1 MTDPLLDDVKALLNK
16 DFGDDRILKQIRRA
30 CEHDEVISNYERNYV
45 RKLAEKHLGKKPE
58 FIQTPSV
65 EKKFAVSDVA
75 IPEIQHIPQT
85 QTFQI
90 ESPRISYSNSK
101 NKKIFL
107 GLGIIAL
114 VIIIVSIASF
124 SEITD
129 RTNDDD
135 VPTNSI
141 PTSFSIQTDLTS
153 YNKKDLIS
161 INGVSETL
169 GTVNLSIENQNNEL
183 VWAEQLSLKDDG
195 RFSSLT
201 IAGGQGWESSGIYT
215 IKVDN
220 GMETKSSTFS
230 FTT

>member
-16 DFGDDRILKQIRRA
+16 DFGDDRILKQICRA
-30 CEHDEVISNYERNYV
+30 CENDEVISNYERNYV

-58 FIQTPSV
+58 FVQTPSV
-65 EKKFAVSDVA
+65 EKKHVVPDVA
-75 IPEIQHIPQT
+75 MPEIQHIPQT

-90 ESPRISYSNSK
+90 DSPRISYSNSK

-114 VIIIVSIASF
+114 VIIIASIVSF

-129 RTNDDD
+129 RTNDD
-135 VPTNSI
+135 VPA
-141 PTSFSIQTDLTS
+141 SFLIETDLIS

-161 INGVSETL
+161 INGVSDTS
-169 GTVNLSIENQNNEL
+169 GTVIISIENQNDEL
-183 VWAEQLSLKDDG
+183 VWTEQISLKGDG
-195 RFSSLT
+195 RFSTLT

-215 IKVDN
+215 IRVDN
-220 GMETKSSTFS
+220 GVETKSSTFS

>member
-16 DFGDDRILKQIRRA
+16 DFGDDRILKQICRA
-30 CEHDEVISNYERNYV
+30 CENDEVISNYERNYV

-58 FIQTPSV
+58 FVQTPSV
-65 EKKFAVSDVA
+65 EKKHVVPDVV

-85 QTFQI
+85 QTFQM
-90 ESPRISYSNSK
+90 ESPRISRSNSK

-107 GLGIIAL
+107 GLGIVAIV
-114 VIIIVSIASF
+114 VIIASIVSF

-129 RTNDDD
+129 RTNDNDD
-135 VPTNSI
+135 VLAPFLI
-141 PTSFSIQTDLTS
+141 ETDLTS

-161 INGVSETL
+161 INGVSDTS
-169 GTVNLSIENQNNEL
+169 GTVILSIENQNNEL
-183 VWAEQLSLKDDG
+183 VWTEQISLKSDG
-195 RFSSLT
+195 RFSTLT
-201 IAGGQGWESSGIYT
+201 IAGGQGWESSGTYT

-220 GMETKSSTFS
+220 GVETKSSTFS